1 MVSIPFRDR
10 LRSLVAADRLLQFV
24 AVGTIGASVD
34 MSLLVL
40 FHSVVGL
47 PLVISKLAGAESSY
61 IVMFVINE
69 RWTFSSFGD
78 TSVRARIQRFG
89 TSNGVRLGGLATAT
103 TVLIVLTSTV
113 GLWYPL
119 ANAVGIGVG
128 FFVNYTFES
137 LLTWRVHRN

>member
-10 LRSLVAADRLLQFV
+10 LRSLVAADRLMQFV

-47 PLVISKLAGAESSY
+47 PLVVSKLAGAEISY
-61 IVMFVINE
+61 LVMFVINE

-78 TSVRARIQRFG
+78 SSFRARIRRFG
-89 TSNGVRLGGLATAT
+89 TSNGVRLGGLVTAT
-103 TVLIVLTSTV
+103 VVLLTLTETV

-137 LLTWRVHRN
+137 LLTWRVHRK